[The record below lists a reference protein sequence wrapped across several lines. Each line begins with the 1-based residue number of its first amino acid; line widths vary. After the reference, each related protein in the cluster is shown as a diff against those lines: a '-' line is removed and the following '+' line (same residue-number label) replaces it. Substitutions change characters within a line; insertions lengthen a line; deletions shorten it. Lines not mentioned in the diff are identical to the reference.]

1 MFTMKFARHLY
12 LSEGMEKKK
21 RKVMHRLRRGK
32 LQVPVYLI
40 ALCDYGQ
47 ERLEILSSAELL
59 QKGYPPGLLIAGIA
73 GDYDDALELVRRSP
87 RRPLTPYGTDCAD
100 TYTTGNRRVICF
112 TFYY

>member
-59 QKGYPPGLLIAGIA
+59 QKGYPSQGLLIAGIA
-73 GDYDDALELVRRSP
+73 GDYDDALELVRRIAQETFDA
-87 RRPLTPYGTDCAD
+87 LMGTDLCGYIHHRD
-100 TYTTGNRRVICF
+100 QEE
-112 TFYY
+112 

>member
-40 ALCDYGQ
+40 VLCDYGQ
-47 ERLEILSSAELL
+47 ERLELIEAID
-59 QKGYPPGLLIAGIA
+59 GY
-73 GDYDDALELVRRSP
+73 SQ
-87 RRPLTPYGTDCAD
+87 
-100 TYTTGNRRVICF
+100 
-112 TFYY
+112 

>member
-1 MFTMKFARHLY
+1 MFTMKFARYLY

-47 ERLEILSSAELL
+47 ERLEILSSAE
-59 QKGYPPGLLIAGIA
+59 GYPSQGLLIAGIA
-73 GDYDDALELVRRSP
+73 GDYDDALELVRRIAQATFDA
-87 RRPLTPYGTDCAD
+87 LMGTDLCG
-100 TYTTGNRRVICF
+100 YIHHREQEE
-112 TFYY
+112 